1 MGDVNLMETL
11 LRIGLVFL
19 VLGVSLTAIRRLHSR
34 GRAGS
39 GVRWA
44 RRKAP
49 AIKIA
54 DVVER
59 TSLGHAD
66 LAVVRFGGHDHLLAI
81 TASEVT
87 LIGDRQS
94 PSRPLE
100 VKGPDEDDIAI
111 DLRTDPVSSA
121 ARRGFVESLRERT
134 VRR

>member
-1 MGDVNLMETL
+1 MGDVNLLETL
-11 LRIGLVFL
+11 LRIGLVFA
-19 VLGVSLTAIRRLHSR
+19 VLAVTLMAIRKFHSR
-34 GRAGS
+34 GRAKPAM
-39 GVRWA
+39 RWP

-49 AIKIA
+49 DAKIA

-87 LIGDRQS
+87 VIGDRQS

-100 VKGPDEDDIAI
+100 IKESDEDGIAI
-111 DLRTDPVSSA
+111 DLRSDDSGE
-121 ARRGFVESLRERT
+121 RRGFVESLRERT